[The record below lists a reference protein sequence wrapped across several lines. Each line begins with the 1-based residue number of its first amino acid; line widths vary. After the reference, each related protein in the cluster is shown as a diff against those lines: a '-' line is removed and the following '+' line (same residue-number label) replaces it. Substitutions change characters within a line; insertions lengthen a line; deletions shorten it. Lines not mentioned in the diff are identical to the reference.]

1 MFLDSEVEANGKEE
15 IEEVKFIVDEGLLR
29 VGRRKTEAQVCSWQL
44 FLWDRK
50 DKSLTCIK
58 SYHHHNS

>member
-44 FLWDRK
+44 FL
-50 DKSLTCIK
+50 
-58 SYHHHNS
+58 

>member
-29 VGRRKTEAQVCSWQL
+29 VRRRKTEAQVCSWQL
-44 FLWDRK
+44 FL
-50 DKSLTCIK
+50 
-58 SYHHHNS
+58 